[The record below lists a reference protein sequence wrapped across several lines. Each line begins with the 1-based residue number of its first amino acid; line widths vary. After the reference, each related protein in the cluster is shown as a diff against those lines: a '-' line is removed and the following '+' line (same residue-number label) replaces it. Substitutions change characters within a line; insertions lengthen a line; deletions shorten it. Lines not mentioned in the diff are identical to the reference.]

1 VPVAVSDTGPLR
13 YLVLIEA
20 VDVLPRL
27 FSRVLIPEVVAVELS
42 RPATP
47 LPVRQWLATSPA
59 WLERHSVTPS
69 AGEFPPRLGAG
80 ERAAIGLAQATRA
93 SVLLLDDR
101 AAIAEARAR
110 GLEVTGTLGVLVRA
124 AQLGLIDLRS
134 AFARLKATNFRY
146 RPQLLDALLARH
158 EQEQ

>member
-1 VPVAVSDTGPLR
+1 M
-13 YLVLIEA
+13 
-20 VDVLPRL
+20 
-27 FSRVLIPEVVAVELS
+27 
-42 RPATP
+42 
-47 LPVRQWLATSPA
+47 
-59 WLERHSVTPS
+59 TPS